1 MTAYNKFET
10 GKSAKKPMNPIW
22 RGIGCLLIV
31 LVPLI
36 SLGLT
41 AIATPLVITTGYVPN
56 ELMGH
61 VIFPDWV
68 LKVPILSA
76 IAGFIASINNL
87 WVSLIIFIVILVILT
102 GISSLIYVGVLQT
115 IGPPRYGETDAPP
128 SKYKAKEYKR

>member
-10 GKSAKKPMNPIW
+10 GKSAKKAMNPIW
-22 RGIGCLLIV
+22 RGIGCILIV

-41 AIATPLVITTGYVPN
+41 AILTPLLTTTGYVPR

-68 LKVPILSA
+68 SKVPILSA
-76 IAGFIASINNL
+76 IAAFIASINNL
-87 WVSLIIFIVILVILT
+87 WLSLIIFIVILVILT
-102 GISSLIYVGVLQT
+102 GISSLIYVSVLQV
-115 IGPPRYGETDAPP
+115 IGPPRYSETDAPP

>member
-10 GKSAKKPMNPIW
+10 GKSEKKAMNPLW
-22 RGIGCLLIV
+22 RGIGCILIV

-36 SLGLT
+36 TLGLT
-41 AIATPLVITTGYVPN
+41 AIVTPVLSATGYVPH

-68 LKVPILSA
+68 FKVPILNA
-76 IAGFIASINNL
+76 ITAFIASINNL
-87 WVSLIIFIVILVILT
+87 WLDLIIFIVILVILT
-102 GISSLIYVGVLQT
+102 GISSLIYVSVLQV
-115 IGPPRYGETDAPP
+115 IGPPRYGEKDAPP